1 MPTSGTAGTCQNWQG
16 SPNRAIV
23 AASGIQRNNAEQ
35 HRLIRMPIEVYQGQ
49 VLDSDQLEAL
59 RIEIEKFDTIEE
71 VDPELR
77 GIIER
82 NWPHLVAKLPR
93 DDV

>member
-1 MPTSGTAGTCQNWQG
+1 
-16 SPNRAIV
+16 
-23 AASGIQRNNAEQ
+23 
-35 HRLIRMPIEVYQGQ
+35 MPIEVYQGQ
-49 VLDSDQLEAL
+49 VLDPDQLEAL

-82 NWPHLVAKLPR
+82 NWPHLVAKLPP